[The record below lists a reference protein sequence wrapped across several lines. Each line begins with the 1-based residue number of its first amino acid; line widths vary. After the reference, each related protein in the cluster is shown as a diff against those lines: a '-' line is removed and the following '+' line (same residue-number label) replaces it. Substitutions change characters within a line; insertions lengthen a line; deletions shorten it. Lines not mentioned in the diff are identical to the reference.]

1 MKAPLIG
8 AFLYPSVFVMA
19 TTEPTR
25 HRTVTKTP
33 TTLPLHFNLFTG
45 YYTPCCEDSQRFK
58 PTR

>member
-1 MKAPLIG
+1 MKAPPIG

-45 YYTPCCEDSQRFK
+45 YYTPCCEDSL
-58 PTR
+58 